1 MTEPIVPA
9 LSSAAV
15 GPLGACH
22 LPRMWLKILLHATG
36 RLPAGYRHGTGGFDE
51 RTALILGFDRDEF
64 IKFVETELPTY
75 LECEAWVRT
84 HAKNLDAESIRK
96 LNEGVHRNKPPLVAA
111 VQRAFV
117 GLDDPSVLD
126 ATLLNDLDDWQT
138 VHTLVTKGKLP
149 PLVASSLSAE
159 FTETLKVLLDETKAS
174 RTTIRLDL
182 PALGMSLS
190 KPAAEAKRSGVA
202 GLLEQ
207 SAPEIEKAPPV
218 EYLRRERKILV
229 HEDVKKA
236 SADSATPPELIDSY
250 GLRAQILGPI
260 LRDGKL
266 TGIVSVHDT
275 MGPRRWTD
283 ADVSALQRAVKRSEE
298 ILNEVLREPAT
309 AT

>member
-1 MTEPIVPA
+1 MEPIVPF

-51 RTALILGFDRDEF
+51 RTAVILGFDRDEF
-64 IKFVETELPTY
+64 IKFVETKLPTY
-75 LECEAWVRT
+75 LECEAWVRG

-96 LNEGVHRNKPPLVAA
+96 LNDGIHRQKPPGMAA
-111 VQRAFV
+111 IQRAFA
-117 GLDDPSVLD
+117 GLDDASVLD

-138 VHTLVTKGKLP
+138 VHALATTGKLP
-149 PLVASSLSAE
+149 PLIASSLNAE
-159 FTETLKVLLDETKAS
+159 LTELLRVLLDETKAG

-182 PALGMSLS
+182 PSFGFALS

-207 SAPEIEKAPPV
+207 SAPGIENAPPV

-229 HEDVKKA
+229 QDDVKAA
-236 SADSATPPELIDSY
+236 SPDSATPAELIDSY

-266 TGIVSVHDT
+266 IGIISVHDVT
-275 MGPRRWTD
+275 APRRWTE
-283 ADVSALQRAVKRSEE
+283 AEQKALQRAVNRTEE
-298 ILNEVLREPAT
+298 ILSEVLIET
-309 AT
+309 AVAR